1 MRNFATLTRMRI
13 QLTLRNKMFLFFSV
27 IMPFGFFFLYAGVFA
42 KGQPAGVRFFLGPVV
57 ALAVMGSFWGLS
69 AALVMFREQ
78 GILRRFHVTPVTASD
93 MLASSIVA
101 NYVLIFPTVLLQFVF
116 ARTIF
121 HVTHFGDLFAT
132 FILISIGNIAF
143 ASLGLVVA
151 SVTNTM
157 QETQVINQLI
167 WLPLI
172 FLSGATF
179 PLAFLPQVVQKVS
192 LFLPATYLVQ
202 GLSRTIFRICAH
214 LGPQR
219 PYLSGFPGLLGCT
232 YFFLSAQLF
241 RWEPEVKVPRKA
253 KLLVLATIIPFL
265 LLGFWENTYGNIP
278 AQAQS
283 ALDSLSAPAKSAPP
297 PDSANPPDLPS
308 VNWRFGFRETLR
320 AKLVFALATAFSTLS
335 LTLSAR
341 VPYSALSGNTASGA
355 TKKDTTCPS
364 KRPKKSGTTESGST
378 GKTPPFTSF
387 PTS

>member
-42 KGQPAGVRFFLGPVV
+42 KGQPRGVRFFLGPVV

-101 NYVLIFPTVLLQFVF
+101 NYVLIFPTVLLQFIF

-121 HVTHFGDLFAT
+121 HVTHFGDIFAT

-202 GLSRTIFRICAH
+202 GLRRTIFESAH
-214 LGPQR
+214 IWDHNVLISLGS
-219 PYLSGFPGLLGCT
+219 LVCWAVLT
-232 YFFLSAQLF
+232 FFLSAQLF

-283 ALDSLSAPAKSAPP
+283 ALNSLSEPAKSAHP
-297 PDSANPPDLPS
+297 PDSANPPDLP
-308 VNWRFGFRETLR
+308 
-320 AKLVFALATAFSTLS
+320 K
-335 LTLSAR
+335 
-341 VPYSALSGNTASGA
+341 
-355 TKKDTTCPS
+355 
-364 KRPKKSGTTESGST
+364 
-378 GKTPPFTSF
+378 
-387 PTS
+387 

>member
-1 MRNFATLTRMRI
+1 
-13 QLTLRNKMFLFFSV
+13 
-27 IMPFGFFFLYAGVFA
+27 
-42 KGQPAGVRFFLGPVV
+42 
-57 ALAVMGSFWGLS
+57 MGSFWGLS

-202 GLSRTIFRICAH
+202 GLGRTIFGSAH
-214 LGPQR
+214 IWDHNVLISLGS
-219 PYLSGFPGLLGCT
+219 LVCWAVLT
-232 YFFLSAQLF
+232 FFLSAQLF

-283 ALDSLSAPAKSAPP
+283 ALDSLSEPAKSAPA
-297 PDSANPPDLPS
+297 PDPANPPDLP
-308 VNWRFGFRETLR
+308 R
-320 AKLVFALATAFSTLS
+320 
-335 LTLSAR
+335 
-341 VPYSALSGNTASGA
+341 
-355 TKKDTTCPS
+355 
-364 KRPKKSGTTESGST
+364 
-378 GKTPPFTSF
+378 
-387 PTS
+387 

>member
-1 MRNFATLTRMRI
+1 LRNFATLTRMRI

-42 KGQPAGVRFFLGPVV
+42 KGQPRGVQFFLGPVV

-101 NYVLIFPTVLLQFVF
+101 NYVLIFPTVLLQFIF
-116 ARTIF
+116 ARTLF
-121 HVTHFGDLFAT
+121 HVTHFGDLFAA
-132 FILISIGNIAF
+132 FILISIGNISF

-179 PLAFLPQVVQKVS
+179 PLAFLPTVVQKVS

-202 GLSRTIFRICAH
+202 GLQAAIFNSTHIWN
-214 LGPQR
+214 LGVAVGS
-219 PYLSGFPGLLGCT
+219 LVFWAVLT
-232 YFFLSAQLF
+232 FFLSAQLF

-265 LLGFWENTYGNIP
+265 LLGLWENHYGNIP

-283 ALDSLSAPAKSAPP
+283 ALDSLSAPAKSAPA
-297 PDSANPPDLPS
+297 PDSANPPDL
-308 VNWRFGFRETLR
+308 RR
-320 AKLVFALATAFSTLS
+320 
-335 LTLSAR
+335 
-341 VPYSALSGNTASGA
+341 
-355 TKKDTTCPS
+355 
-364 KRPKKSGTTESGST
+364 
-378 GKTPPFTSF
+378 
-387 PTS
+387 